1 MHSHCPTCGIKFE
14 RETGY
19 FLNAMFVG
27 YAAGFLALLPTAV
40 WLAWQNVSIAAFS
53 VAMIA
58 QTALLTPLI
67 FRYARLLWMHTDQLL
82 DPRPLPSAAN
92 LNFSQSDLTN

>member
-1 MHSHCPTCGIKFE
+1 
-14 RETGY
+14 
-19 FLNAMFVG
+19 
-27 YAAGFLALLPTAV
+27 
-40 WLAWQNVSIAAFS
+40 
-53 VAMIA
+53 MIA